1 MPDNGTFAS
10 DMEWARA
17 VDDRLRNIPT
27 HADAVTHTARL
38 VETHR
43 ITLSAGATGDN
54 VAVARLH
61 AEAYARAHG
70 FELDACEF
78 SVLGINGRTGVQFTV
93 TLGVGDIHNDQRT
106 PGVLD
111 TWTWSARAQHWAEV
125 LRRVFP
131 SRGGR
136 VMARPEG
143 GVATVTPM
151 PGVAFGDPHRPPA
164 AGAGGGSGRVSGYLG
179 AGITAGG
186 AGAGAPGAGGAGGSA
201 GWMGPVALRGFAE
214 GGPVAGGG
222 AQAGTGP
229 LPPWLR
235 RTDPSFD
242 DTASEDTDP
251 GPFSG

>member
-1 MPDNGTFAS
+1 MPDDGTFDS

-43 ITLSAGATGDN
+43 ITLPVGATGDN

-70 FELDACEF
+70 FALDACEF

-93 TLGVGDIHNDQRT
+93 TVGVGDIHNDQRT

-111 TWTWSARAQHWAEV
+111 TWTWSARAQHGASL

-131 SRGGR
+131 
-136 VMARPEG
+136 AN
-143 GVATVTPM
+143 
-151 PGVAFGDPHRPPA
+151 
-164 AGAGGGSGRVSGYLG
+164 
-179 AGITAGG
+179 
-186 AGAGAPGAGGAGGSA
+186 
-201 GWMGPVALRGFAE
+201 ALRGFAE

-251 GPFSG
+251 DPTEG